1 MIARLII
8 SPSLD
13 QRIEEINKLLH
24 LREVI
29 LNHPD
34 VLYFPSDSKLG
45 ILEARKIK
53 MHFSLKPYSSKGRAV
68 VMEDASSLTDQAQN
82 ALLKTLEELPDQGI
96 IILGAASDTKLLPTV
111 LSRCEIIRL
120 SSTVHHLS
128 SAKFAD
134 DIEMLLKSNVEQ
146 RFEYIEKL
154 KERQEFLHAMVQYF
168 HKKLPDYKDFAKELL
183 QAEEWAEANVNIRGI
198 LEYLML
204 KMPID
209 MEK

>member
-1 MIARLII
+1 
-8 SPSLD
+8 
-13 QRIEEINKLLH
+13 
-24 LREVI
+24 
-29 LNHPD
+29 
-34 VLYFPSDSKLG
+34 
-45 ILEARKIK
+45 
-53 MHFSLKPYSSKGRAV
+53 
-68 VMEDASSLTDQAQN
+68 
-82 ALLKTLEELPDQGI
+82 
-96 IILGAASDTKLLPTV
+96 
-111 LSRCEIIRL
+111 
-120 SSTVHHLS
+120 
-128 SAKFAD
+128 
-134 DIEMLLKSNVEQ
+134 MLLKSNVEQ